1 MRIKKKKK
9 FVKPVYNRVITTNT
23 IPFAACGNLSVFNA
37 HRILLMKLIN
47 DDAFDFM

>member
-9 FVKPVYNRVITTNT
+9 FVPVYNKVITT

-37 HRILLMKLIN
+37 HDELLVNL
-47 DDAFDFM
+47 